1 MKLNKIITLLFAFT
15 LSILFVTPL
24 QAQYTVKEKQVSP
37 KKMQRLTKKEK
48 KGLIKTIKEN
58 PVREARKEA
67 RKLKKDDYLVFPGSI
82 PMEKQLERIWMK
94 QYQENPDGSQKYL
107 IADGNG
113 VGKTQTAAELQAME
127 AAKLQLAGQISNE
140 VNQIIEA
147 KIANDQLDRETGNSL
162 TKFVSGSK
170 NYIVQNLMY
179 VKPGFKIYR
188 NVGRKDMEVS
198 VKMFYNAQEAMVAA
212 EKALEAKIRKELE
225 NEADELIEE
234 INHLFKK

>member
-1 MKLNKIITLLFAFT
+1 MKLNKIITLLFALT
-15 LSILFVTPL
+15 LAVLFVSPL
-24 QAQYTVKEKQVSP
+24 QAQYTVKEKSVSP

-94 QYQENPDGSQKYL
+94 QYQENPDGSAKYL

-127 AAKLQLAGQISNE
+127 AAKLQLADKFLTKSTRLL
-140 VNQIIEA
+140 
-147 KIANDQLDRETGNSL
+147 KPKSLTNSL
-162 TKFVSGSK
+162 
-170 NYIVQNLMY
+170 I
-179 VKPGFKIYR
+179 
-188 NVGRKDMEVS
+188 
-198 VKMFYNAQEAMVAA
+198 
-212 EKALEAKIRKELE
+212 AKRVI
-225 NEADELIEE
+225 
-234 INHLFKK
+234 H